1 MRLNTKKQITF
12 PDLSVVSY
20 RIFGKHIGF
29 ILPLV
34 KDLDEDMKKA
44 MMRTTI
50 EKYASRMLFISLIGV
65 VVTIGATLP
74 ILIRWLVPAYAL
86 AMSFALGIITGTFA
100 FFIMYLYPSLVAGN
114 RRRDIDKSLNF
125 ATQYMA
131 ILAGAEVTPEKI
143 FKSMLTSDID
153 AVVKDEIGEVV
164 KRIDIFGDDFY
175 SALSAR
181 IKETPSKR
189 FGDLMKGVLAVGS
202 MGGDLR
208 RYLHLQGKLFMRE
221 RKVDMKKQLEGLS
234 ITAEVYVSMGVV
246 LPLILVIMLSTMSF
260 IGGGGINSVLYMML
274 TTFVLIPVASMVML
288 VLIDMS
294 VPREE

>member
-1 MRLNTKKQITF
+1 MRLNTKKQLTF

>member
-1 MRLNTKKQITF
+1 MKLNLKKQLTF
-12 PDLSVVSY
+12 PDLSVIAY
-20 RIFGKHIGF
+20 RIFGKRIGF
-29 ILPLV
+29 LIPLV
-34 KDLDEDMKKA
+34 KDLDDDMKKA
-44 MMRTTI
+44 MLRTTI
-50 EKYASRMLFISLIGV
+50 EKYASRMLLISLIGL
-65 VVTIGATLP
+65 VVTVVATLP
-74 ILIRWLVPAYAL
+74 ILIRWFVPVYAV
-86 AMSFALGIITGTFA
+86 AMSLGLGIITGTFA
-100 FFIMYLYPSLVAGN
+100 FFIMYLYPSMIAGN
-114 RRRDIDKSLNF
+114 RKRDIDKSLNF

-153 AVVKDEIGEVV
+153 AVVKDEVAEVV

-260 IGGGGINSVLYMML
+260 IGGGGLNAVLWMML
-274 TTFVLIPVASMVML
+274 TTFVLIPVLSLVML

-294 VPREE
+294 VPKEE

>member
-1 MRLNTKKQITF
+1 MKLNSKKQLAF

-65 VVTIGATLP
+65 VVTICATLP

-86 AMSFALGIITGTFA
+86 AMSLALGIITGTFA
-100 FFIMYLYPSLVAGN
+100 LFIMYLYPSLVAGN

-288 VLIDMS
+288 LLIDMS

>member
-1 MRLNTKKQITF
+1 MRLNTKKQLTF
-12 PDLSVVSY
+12 PDLSVIAY
-20 RIFGKHIGF
+20 RIFGKRIGF
-29 ILPLV
+29 LIPLV
-34 KDLDEDMKKA
+34 KDLDNDMKKA
-44 MMRTTI
+44 MLRTTI
-50 EKYASRMLFISLIGV
+50 EKYASRMLLISLIGM
-65 VVTIGATLP
+65 VVTVVATLP
-74 ILIRWLVPAYAL
+74 ILIRWFVPVYAV
-86 AMSFALGIITGTFA
+86 AMSLGLGIITGTFA
-100 FFIMYLYPSLVAGN
+100 FFIMYLYPSMIAGN
-114 RRRDIDKSLNF
+114 RKRDIDKSLNF

-153 AVVKDEIGEVV
+153 AVVKDEVAEVV

-221 RKVDMKKQLEGLS
+221 RKVYMKKQLEGLS

-288 VLIDMS
+288 LLIDMS

>member
-1 MRLNTKKQITF
+1 MRLNTKKQLTF
-12 PDLSVVSY
+12 PDLSVIAY
-20 RIFGKHIGF
+20 RIFGKRIGF
-29 ILPLV
+29 LIPLV
-34 KDLDEDMKKA
+34 KDLDNDMKKA
-44 MMRTTI
+44 MLRTTI
-50 EKYASRMLFISLIGV
+50 EKYASRMLLISLIGM
-65 VVTIGATLP
+65 VVTVVATLP
-74 ILIRWLVPAYAL
+74 ILIRWFVPVYAV
-86 AMSFALGIITGTFA
+86 AMSLGLGIITGTFA
-100 FFIMYLYPSLVAGN
+100 FFIMYLYPSMIAGN
-114 RRRDIDKSLNF
+114 RKRDIDKSLNF

-153 AVVKDEIGEVV
+153 AVVKDEVAEVV

-221 RKVDMKKQLEGLS
+221 RKVYMKKQLEGLS

-260 IGGGGINSVLYMML
+260 IGGGGLNAVLWMML
-274 TTFVLIPVASMVML
+274 TTFVLIPVLSLVML
-288 VLIDMS
+288 LLIDMS
-294 VPREE
+294 VPKEE

>member
-1 MRLNTKKQITF
+1 MKLNLKKQLTF
-12 PDLSVVSY
+12 PDLSVIAY
-20 RIFGKHIGF
+20 RIFGKRIGF
-29 ILPLV
+29 LLPLV
-34 KDLDEDMKKA
+34 KDLDDDMKKA
-44 MMRTTI
+44 MLRTTI
-50 EKYASRMLFISLIGV
+50 EKYASRMLLISLIGL
-65 VVTIGATLP
+65 VVTVVATLP
-74 ILIRWLVPAYAL
+74 ILIRWFVPVYAV
-86 AMSFALGIITGTFA
+86 AMALGLGIITGTFA
-100 FFIMYLYPSLVAGN
+100 FFIMYLYPSMIAGN
-114 RRRDIDKSLNF
+114 RKRDIDKSLNF

-143 FKSMLTSDID
+143 FKSLLTSDID
-153 AVVKDEIGEVV
+153 AVVKDEVAEVV

-260 IGGGGINSVLYMML
+260 IGGGGLNAVLWMML
-274 TTFVLIPVASMVML
+274 TTFVLIPVLSLVML

-294 VPREE
+294 VPKEE

>member
-1 MRLNTKKQITF
+1 MRLNTKKLAF

-86 AMSFALGIITGTFA
+86 AMSLALGIITGTFA

-288 VLIDMS
+288 LLIDMS

>member
-288 VLIDMS
+288 LLIDMS